1 MKPSLLIAAFRA
13 TLLASRWPTIPVR
26 SVLSSSSSSSIS
38 SNNIIGGGGGGGL
51 IGINNYVLHQ
61 RCFHQS
67 ATLAHNPRESKESRK
82 SRDTDHGHDHDHD
95 HDHEK
100 DVVEVHIHVLHHN
113 KNFKF
118 EVAEGETLMDLVLKE
133 GEVLGEYFECAC
145 GGIAACSTCHVYLDN
160 ESYGKLGVPEEFEL
174 DMIDLAYAPKDTS
187 RLGCQVQFNKSINGV
202 KLTVPKGVNNLH

>member
-1 MKPSLLIAAFRA
+1 MKSSLLITAFRA
-13 TLLASRWPTIPVR
+13 SFLASRWPTIPVR
-26 SVLSSSSSSSIS
+26 SILSSSSSSSRS
-38 SNNIIGGGGGGGL
+38 SNNIGGGGGL
-51 IGINNYVLHQ
+51 IGINKYALHQ
-61 RCFHQS
+61 RFYHQT

-82 SRDTDHGHDHDHD
+82 SHDSDSDHDHD

-118 EVAEGETLMDLVLKE
+118 EVVEGETLMDLVLKE